1 MSNDY
6 ECLILSICFI
16 FEQKTQKMVPVS
28 FIVPIGFDWA
38 CTLLGNSLHSPM
50 AEPNLGL
57 SFDDVLLVPQ
67 RSSVLPNLVE
77 LSSSLTSD
85 ISLTSPVVSAAMD
98 TVSGSE
104 LAIALARE
112 GGIGVIHR
120 ACPIEEQVMMVSR
133 VKRSENAVIHEPL
146 TVSKEMT
153 VGQICDMVLE
163 VGFSGFPVVS
173 EEGLLE
179 GMVTG
184 RDVRY
189 FDDKNAKVAEV
200 MTPREKLVVGE
211 PSTSM
216 EEARRILYL
225 NRIEKL
231 PLVNSE
237 GHLVGLITGA
247 DIEKRITYTSA
258 AKDPAGR
265 LRCGAAVGVGP
276 DFRDRGEALI
286 EAGADALFID
296 AATGHTD
303 RVMEVVSELRSLGET
318 PVVAGNVVTE
328 AGARDLIS
336 AGASAIKVGVG
347 PGSICTTRVIAGVGM
362 PQFSAIRNVA
372 KVAREAGVRVIADG
386 GIRYSGDI
394 VKALAAGADLVMLG
408 SLLAGTRESP
418 GKTVHF
424 QGRRFKV
431 YRGMG
436 SLGAMKKGSSDRY
449 SQNSSGKLVA
459 EGVEGRVAYKGP
471 LADVLFQLMG
481 GLRSGMGY
489 VGANSLAELREFAEF
504 VRITPGGLRESH
516 AHDVTITEEPTNY
529 QPLGN

>member
-1 MSNDY
+1 
-6 ECLILSICFI
+6 
-16 FEQKTQKMVPVS
+16 
-28 FIVPIGFDWA
+28 
-38 CTLLGNSLHSPM
+38 M
-50 AEPNLGL
+50 AEPILGL

-67 RSSVLPNLVE
+67 RSSVLPNLVS

-85 ISLTSPVVSAAMD
+85 IELTSPVVSAAMD
-98 TVSGSE
+98 TVSESE

-120 ACPIEEQVMMVSR
+120 ACSIEEQVVMVSR
-133 VKRSENAVIHEPL
+133 VKRSENAVIHRPEIV
-146 TVSKEMT
+146 TKEMT
-153 VGQICDMVLE
+153 VGQVRDLVGE
-163 VGFSGFPVVS
+163 RGFSGFPVVS
-173 EEGLLE
+173 EEGILE

-184 RDVRY
+184 RDLRY
-189 FDDKNAKVAEV
+189 FDGDSEKVSEV
-200 MTPREKLVVGE
+200 MTPRERLVTGG
-211 PSTSM
+211 PDTGM
-216 EEARRILYL
+216 ESARRILYE

-231 PLVNSE
+231 PLVDAT
-237 GHLVGLITGA
+237 GKLVGLITGA

-258 AKDPAGR
+258 AKDPNGR

-276 DFRDRGEALI
+276 DFKDRGQALI

-303 RVMEVVSELRSLGET
+303 RVMEVITELRGLGNL
-318 PVVAGNVVTE
+318 PVVAGNVVTGQ
-328 AGARDLIS
+328 GAKDLIA

-362 PQFSAIRNVA
+362 PQFTAIRNVA
-372 KVAREAGVRVIADG
+372 EVAREAGVRVIADG
-386 GIRYSGDI
+386 GIRYSGDV

-408 SLLAGTRESP
+408 SILAGTRESP
-418 GKTVHF
+418 GETVNY
-424 QGRRFKV
+424 QGRRFKT

-436 SLGAMKKGSSDRY
+436 SLGAMKKGASDRY

-489 VGANSLAELREFAEF
+489 VGANNLADLREFAEF

-529 QPLGN
+529 QPLG